1 MQIRVIK
8 PTALPKQPTRAP
20 QARGP
25 QGGAQAPAPTAP
37 SAMAPDRWRARSIVA
52 QLPAP
57 PESAWYRLK
66 KWALDVLCNIEFASP
81 KIQRL
86 TETAAVRV
94 QPLLRPG
101 DILLRRTEGTS
112 GNFFIPSWWKHA
124 AVYTGKGDLVE
135 ATFSGVQKTSL
146 EEFFTHGDHVVILR
160 AKDLKKA
167 DRKAMVAWSEAQ
179 LGKPYDFDA
188 DFEDS
193 SRLMCTE
200 LARTALKVGAKQD
213 LVPLNWMGTV
223 TGDNF
228 LNEHFETVWS
238 SEG

>member
-1 MQIRVIK
+1 MQIRVQK
-8 PTALPKQPTRAP
+8 PLAPPRP
-20 QARGP
+20 QAAAR
-25 QGGAQAPAPTAP
+25 PAPTPAKP
-37 SAMAPDRWRARSIVA
+37 AASSADRWRTRAIVA

-57 PESAWYRLK
+57 PESLWYRFK
-66 KWALDVLCNIEFASP
+66 KWALDILCNIDYPSA
-81 KIQRL
+81 KVQRL
-86 TETAAVRV
+86 TETAAFRV

-124 AVYTGKGDLVE
+124 AVYTGKGQVVE
-135 ATFSGVQKTSL
+135 ATFGGVQKASL

-167 DRKAMVAWSEAQ
+167 DRRAMVNWSNAQ

-188 DFEDS
+188 DFADS

-200 LARTALKVGAKQD
+200 LARTALLIGAKKD
-213 LVPLNWMGTV
+213 LVPLNFFGTV

-228 LNEHFETVWS
+228 LNEHFQTVWS
-238 SEG
+238 SED

>member
-1 MQIRVIK
+1 MQINVMK
-8 PTALPKQPTRAP
+8 PIQAAPQRQVAARAP
-20 QARGP
+20 QAS
-25 QGGAQAPAPTAP
+25 GAKKPAP
-37 SAMAPDRWRARSIVA
+37 SAIAPDRFRARAIVG

-57 PESAWYRLK
+57 PESLWYRLK
-66 KWALDVLCNIEFASP
+66 TKVLDFLCNIDFPSA
-81 KIQRL
+81 KIERL
-86 TETAAVRV
+86 TEKAAFRV
-94 QPLLRPG
+94 KPLLQPG

-124 AVYTGKGDLVE
+124 AVYTGKGDVVE
-135 ATFSGVQKTSL
+135 ATFDGVQKSSL
-146 EEFFTHGDHVVILR
+146 EDFFTHGDHVVILR

-167 DRKAMVAWSEAQ
+167 DRKAMVNWANAQ

-188 DFEDS
+188 NFDDS

-200 LARTALKVGAKQD
+200 LARTALLVGAKKD

-238 SEG
+238 SKD